1 MSPLFVPGPVDIHPD
16 VLKVLSKPMIYHR
29 GIEFEALYHST
40 EKKARSLYATSRH
53 VFISSFSGTGTM
65 ELAMRNF
72 VQKDVLICVNGGFS
86 NRWYEIAE
94 QNGKSPDLLKVDA
107 GYPVLPEHILPFL
120 RKKHYEALA
129 IVHNETSTGVENPI
143 PDIATLLHQE
153 SPDTLLFLDCVSSIG
168 GAEILFDDWGIDY
181 AFGSTNKCLAIP
193 PGLAISVASERALE
207 KAKTVKDR
215 GWFMDVLRM
224 EDHHFKNTVPST
236 PAVSLFYALECQL
249 NRIAEEGLQ
258 NRYHRHQ
265 ALAQRIASWGENHK
279 MPPIAPEGF
288 RSKTM
293 TTLVNGHH
301 LDFADLRTYLHQHDL
316 EIANGYDELKDKTF
330 RIANMGELQME
341 DVEKL
346 LLALERYI
354 GSTKKG

>member
-16 VLKVLSKPMIYHR
+16 VLMALSKPMIYHR
-29 GIEFEALYHST
+29 GIEFENLYHRT
-40 EKKARSLYATSRH
+40 EKKARSLYTTDRH
-53 VFISSFSGTGTM
+53 VYISSFSGTGAM

-72 VQKDVLICVNGGFS
+72 VRENVLICVNGGFS
-86 NRWYEIAE
+86 NRWFEIAVD
-94 QNGKSPDLLKVDA
+94 NGKSPDLLKVEA
-107 GYPVLPEHILPFL
+107 GYPILPEQILPFL
-120 RKKHYEALA
+120 HKKHYEAIA

-143 PDIATLLHQE
+143 PDIAAMLHQE
-153 SPDTLLFLDCVSSIG
+153 SPETLIFLDCVSSIG
-168 GAEILFDDWGIDY
+168 GAEILFDGWGIDY

-207 KAKTVKDR
+207 KAKKVENR

-249 NRIAEEGLQ
+249 DRIVKEGLQ
-258 NRYHRHQ
+258 NRYARHQ
-265 ALAQRIASWGENHK
+265 ALAQRIASWGESHN
-279 MPPIAPEGF
+279 MPPIAPKGY

-293 TTLVNGHH
+293 TTLVNGHD
-301 LDFADLRTYLHQHDL
+301 LKFQDLRAYLHDHDL

-346 LLALERYI
+346 LNTLEKFI
-354 GSTKKG
+354 EITKKG